1 MTIPVEKKLRIVLSV
16 LKGEISI
23 AEAARR
29 EKVSEQAIGN
39 WKRQFLE
46 GGRAGIEAGKSK
58 PTSREQQLEA
68 EVAELTQALGEAAVE
83 IRVRNEERGGSPGPF
98 QDLEVIRVGAGM
110 STVRFCRVIDMP
122 ERTWRRWQAKAK
134 RAEPPKGR
142 WPQPVRQAA
151 RPLVNK
157 HALAKP
163 EWGHRKIWAMT
174 RHDGHKVS
182 QATVL
187 RLLRDDGLI
196 LPSEY
201 TKQRRE
207 LAKDRKAVFAKPPT
221 GPNRVWQLDLA
232 RVRDHLGWD
241 LADRGVPGLVLKIRA
256 SLAYLADCEPA

>member
-1 MTIPVEKKLRIVLSV
+1 ME
-16 LKGEISI
+16 
-23 AEAARR
+23 
-29 EKVSEQAIGN
+29 
-39 WKRQFLE
+39 
-46 GGRAGIEAGKSK
+46 
-58 PTSREQQLEA
+58 
-68 EVAELTQALGEAAVE
+68 
-83 IRVRNEERGGSPGPF
+83 EERGGSPGPF
-98 QDLEVIRVGAGM
+98 QDLEVIRVEAGM
-110 STVRFCRVIDMP
+110 STARFCRLIDMP

-151 RPLVNK
+151 RPLVTK

-256 SLAYLADCEPA
+256 PLAYLADCEPA